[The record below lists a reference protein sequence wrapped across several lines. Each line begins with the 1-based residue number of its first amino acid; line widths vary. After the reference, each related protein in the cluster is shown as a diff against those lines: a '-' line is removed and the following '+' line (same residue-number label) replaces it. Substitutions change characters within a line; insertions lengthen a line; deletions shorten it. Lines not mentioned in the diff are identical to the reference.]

1 MERRPLPKR
10 RPKKGSGTL
19 PEEASIWLPIVPLS
33 VVNIGCFEYSGA
45 ITALI
50 NTMTCS
56 ASCRRWCALRGSLWG
71 KPTAHRVLLGAK
83 DRRSTVILPILAKGR
98 PIMLLLMAEAYGAF
112 TYHVPNR

>member
-1 MERRPLPKR
+1 METRPLPKR
-10 RPKKGSGTL
+10 RPKNGSGAHS
-19 PEEASIWLPIVPLS
+19 EEAALSLATVSLPIGDIEL
-33 VVNIGCFEYSGA
+33 CGA